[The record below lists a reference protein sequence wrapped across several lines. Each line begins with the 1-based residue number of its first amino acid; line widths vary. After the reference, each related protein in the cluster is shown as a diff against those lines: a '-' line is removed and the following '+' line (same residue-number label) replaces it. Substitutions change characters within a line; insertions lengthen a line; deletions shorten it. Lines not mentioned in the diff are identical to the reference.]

1 MSKKI
6 LIAIDSSENA
16 ARAVNFVADTFT
28 SDNHI
33 ILLSVVPRVA
43 SVCELDGDSLIPTF
57 SIEQKTLCQIE
68 EEKEKAFRQALET
81 ARENLQKAGFHENN
95 ITVKLSQQKKGV
107 ARDIVAEAH
116 ESNVDIIVL
125 GRRGLSGF
133 KEFFLGSISQKVIQ
147 LCKDKSIL
155 LVQ

>member
-1 MSKKI
+1 MPKKI

-16 ARAVNFVADTFT
+16 ARAVNFVAETFT
-28 SDNHI
+28 NDNKI
-33 ILLSVVPRVA
+33 ILLSIVPRVA

-68 EEKEKAFRQALET
+68 EEKEKSFKQALEQ
-81 ARENLQKAGFHENN
+81 ARESLQKTGFDEKH
-95 ITVKLSQQKKGV
+95 IIVKLSQQTRGV

-116 ESNVDIIVL
+116 DSGVDIIVL